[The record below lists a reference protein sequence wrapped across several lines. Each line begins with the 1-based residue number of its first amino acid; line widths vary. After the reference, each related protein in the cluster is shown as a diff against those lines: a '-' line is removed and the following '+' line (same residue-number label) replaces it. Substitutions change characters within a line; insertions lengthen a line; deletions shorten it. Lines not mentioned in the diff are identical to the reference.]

1 MVPKCPHCGK
11 ELDYDEQ
18 LETYYEGNST
28 SAKWRGG
35 CSHCQ
40 IIFTW
45 WENFTLTSIEGMEQE
60 ELE

>member
-18 LETYYEGNST
+18 LETYYEGDT
-28 SAKWRGG
+28 FGAKWRGYCG
-35 CSHCQ
+35 RCQ
-40 IIFTW
+40 IGFTW
-45 WENFTLTSIEGMEQE
+45 WEDYILNSIDDMEQE